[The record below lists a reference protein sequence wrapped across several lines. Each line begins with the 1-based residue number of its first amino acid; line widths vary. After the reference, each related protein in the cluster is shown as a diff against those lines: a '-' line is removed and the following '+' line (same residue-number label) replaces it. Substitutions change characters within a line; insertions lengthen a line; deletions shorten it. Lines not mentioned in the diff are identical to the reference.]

1 LKNLKIKSINQT
13 RSKKEKSQVLNKEEK
28 TKVIKD
34 HMVHSKDTG
43 SPEVQVALLTNRMHY
58 LSTHFATH
66 KKDYHS
72 KTGLMKMV
80 GQRKRLL
87 EYLKR
92 QDVKRY
98 ESLIKKLKLRK

>member
-1 LKNLKIKSINQT
+1 VQ
-13 RSKKEKSQVLNKEEK
+13 SKEDKENIV
-28 TKVIKD
+28 KD
-34 HMVHSKDTG
+34 NRTHSKDTG
-43 SPEVQVALLTNRMHY
+43 SPEVQIALITNRINY
-58 LSTHFATH
+58 LTEHFSTH

-72 KTGLMKMV
+72 RTGLMKLV

>member
-1 LKNLKIKSINQT
+1 
-13 RSKKEKSQVLNKEEK
+13 VLNKEEK
-28 TKVIKD
+28 TNIIHE
-34 HMVHSKDTG
+34 HMVHPKDTG
-43 SPEVQVALLTNRMHY
+43 SPEVQVAILTNRIQY

-66 KKDYHS
+66 KKDHHS

-87 EYLKR
+87 AYLKK